1 MQFDDFFSIF
11 HITLSFRSEILAASE
26 GKALA
31 RFVRSDIYVD
41 VELRGAM
48 ETSNIKLDYTLKLNS
63 FRNPKSFREKLFC
76 LVTKMRE
83 GINIFVFM

>member
-1 MQFDDFFSIF
+1 MFRDRISTDWVSYIKWDYIRRIPVDSVTGECNLMIFFSIF
-11 HITLSFRSEILAASE
+11 HITLSFRSEILATSE

-48 ETSNIKLDYTLKLNS
+48 EA
-63 FRNPKSFREKLFC
+63 
-76 LVTKMRE
+76 
-83 GINIFVFM
+83 